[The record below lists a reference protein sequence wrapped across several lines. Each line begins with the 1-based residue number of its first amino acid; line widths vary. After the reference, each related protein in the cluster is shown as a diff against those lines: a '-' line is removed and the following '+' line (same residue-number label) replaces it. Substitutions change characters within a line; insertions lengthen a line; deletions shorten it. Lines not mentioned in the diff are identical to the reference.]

1 MSRTPLALIRGV
13 KKLCKDLGVD
23 PEDVRTFRFF
33 TPPPPSISPHSHALV
48 CLFVFF
54 FLCCS
59 CMASCFTFARPHQP
73 CAWLSSI
80 KRGHIIIIT
89 ITCLYLKLMSSN
101 NFLYICSSLTL
112 QQNKVRHSCHFHGC
126 QLIYFYL
133 FASADCN
140 ALQHGNYKQKS
151 SDFVLFMNGAKG
163 WLLLW
168 WNWQL

>member
-1 MSRTPLALIRGV
+1 MSRTPLALIWGV

-33 TPPPPSISPHSHALV
+33 TAPPAPIFPHSHALV

-101 NFLYICSSLTL
+101 NFLYISSSLTL

-151 SDFVLFMNGAKG
+151 WDFVLFMNGAKG

>member
-1 MSRTPLALIRGV
+1 MSRTPLALIWGV

-33 TPPPPSISPHSHALV
+33 TLPPPPSPHTLMP
-48 CLFVFF
+48 LFACFFF

-80 KRGHIIIIT
+80 KRGHIIIT

-101 NFLYICSSLTL
+101 NFWYISSSLTL
-112 QQNKVRHSCHFHGC
+112 QQKKVRHSCHFHGC

-151 SDFVLFMNGAKG
+151 WDFVLFMNGAKG